1 MQIMCY
7 NGFYGAEVNVCC
19 MAALFLGFLTFSGPQ
34 YAALAAPNP
43 PPSSARNH
51 GKSVKADP
59 SLGLSKAD
67 VSDVGAKNRVGG
79 CWGYV

>member
-1 MQIMCY
+1 
-7 NGFYGAEVNVCC
+7 
-19 MAALFLGFLTFSGPQ
+19 MAFMVLKSMYAAWQPCSLGSLHSQALFSQ

-59 SLGLSKAD
+59 SLGLGKAD
-67 VSDVGAKNRVGG
+67 VRDVGAKNRVGG